1 MKGKVAIIEDNE
13 VTAMV
18 LKFHV
23 DKLQDYSTSEIYP
36 GAPQFLKSKDK
47 PDFVFLDIMMPD
59 MNGIEAIALIKKRHP
74 NASIIMVSSKNDSDT
89 IFKALQAGAIGYL
102 DKQSLD
108 SVSILKLL
116 EVVKS
121 GGSFMTPAVAK
132 AIVDHFQIT
141 QKKIETLSLREQQ
154 VADAICD
161 GMSYKM
167 IAAHMDLSIDTVRMH
182 IKNIY
187 SKLHINSKGEL
198 IKLMSGT

>member
-23 DKLQDYSTSEIYP
+23 DKLKDYETSQVYS
-36 GAPQFLKSKDK
+36 GAPNFLNAEDD
-47 PDFVFLDIMMPD
+47 PGFIFLDIIMPD
-59 MNGIEAIALIKKRHP
+59 MNGIEAISLIKKKNPKAH
-74 NASIIMVSSKNDSDT
+74 IIMVSSQNDSDT
-89 IFKALQAGAIGYL
+89 IFKALQAGAVGYL

-108 SVSILKLL
+108 SVSVGKLL
-116 EVVKS
+116 DVVKS

-132 AIVDHFQIT
+132 AIVDHFQGSH
-141 QKKIETLSLREQQ
+141 KKIEALSDREQQ
-154 VADAICD
+154 VADAIRD

-167 IAAHMDLSIDTVRMH
+167 IAAHMDLSIDTIRMH

-198 IKLMSGT
+198 IKLMGGM